1 MAHKATNKENQQ
13 WLFREAPVWQ
23 AIFHMAIPAMI
34 SMLVVLLYN
43 MADMFFV
50 GQIGDN
56 AQVAAVSLVSP
67 VFTLTMAMGS
77 LLGGGGSA
85 VIARTLGQQ
94 DTEKVKCYSSLCCWA
109 SIAFGGI
116 FGLILLLGSETVLR
130 LLGANAEIWDYARTY
145 MSILAV
151 GAPIMIFTSAYG
163 NIIRAEGAVRQAMRG
178 NLMSTVT
185 NIVLDPIFI
194 LGLNMGVGGAAAATV
209 IGNAVGAA
217 YIIHY
222 VRKESTSLSF
232 AWKDAIGKHGELG
245 TILVTGLPNATSNTL
260 TSVANAVANNL
271 LVPFGTVAV
280 AAQAASGKST
290 MMISMIQMGLC
301 MGIQPLMAYNY
312 GAQNTKRLQ
321 EIIRKI
327 AILTLSVGLSLM
339 FFCSVNSRFVINLF
353 LKDSEALELGQRM
366 IRLRVLTGPF
376 LGMFY
381 ISTNFLQASG
391 KPKTATFVSLLR
403 QGILLLPMLFVMNR
417 LFGVTGNICAHIAA
431 DIGAAVMA
439 VIFAVRQY
447 RQQSAP
453 NSAL

>member
-1 MAHKATNKENQQ
+1 MARKVASKEDHQ
-13 WLFREAPVWQ
+13 WLFREAPVWH

-50 GQIGDN
+50 GRIGDN

-67 VFTLTMAMGS
+67 IFTLTMAMGS

-94 DTEKVKCYSSLCCWA
+94 DAKKVQCYSSLCCWA
-109 SIAFGGI
+109 SLIFGGI
-116 FGLILLLGSETVLR
+116 FGFVLLLGAETVLG
-130 LLGANAEIWDYARTY
+130 LLGANAEIWGYAHTY

-178 NLMSTVT
+178 NLMSTIT

-194 LGLNMGVGGAAAATV
+194 LRLNMGVGGAAAATV
-209 IGNAVGAA
+209 IGNVVGAA
-217 YIIHY
+217 YIIRY
-222 VRKESTSLSF
+222 VRKESTTLSF
-232 AWKDAIGKHGELG
+232 ALKDAMQKPSEIG

-312 GAQNTKRLQ
+312 GARNTKRLQ

-327 AILTLSVGLSLM
+327 AILTLSVGVGLM
-339 FFCSVNSRFVINLF
+339 LFCSVNSYFVINLF
-353 LKDSEALELGQRM
+353 LKDPEALELGQRM

-391 KPKTATFVSLLR
+391 KPETATFVSLLR
-403 QGILLLPMLFVMNR
+403 QGILLLPMLFVMNQ

-431 DIGAAVMA
+431 DIGAAFMA

-447 RQQSAP
+447 RSQSAP
-453 NSAL
+453 KDSL